1 MKKCP
6 MCAEEIQDEAKK
18 CKHCGELLDSSLR
31 VNPAPASTPTPY
43 QAPVKSRSAGF
54 LLAFFLGG
62 IGAHRFYLGQ
72 PGIGLVYVLFCW
84 TLVPGLVGLME
95 SLWYLTFK
103 DDIEFTQ
110 KTTGKASGAPR

>member
-18 CKHCGELLDSSLR
+18 CKHCGEVLDASL
-31 VNPAPASTPTPY
+31 APY
-43 QAPVKSRSAGF
+43 QGAVKSRSVGF

-72 PGIGLVYVLFCW
+72 PGTGLVYVLFCW
-84 TLVPGLVGLME
+84 TFVPALVGLME
-95 SLWYLTFK
+95 SLWYLTCK
-103 DDIEFTQ
+103 DDIDFT
-110 KTTGKASGAPR
+110 KKVTGKTGSSR